1 MASVARTNRDGS
13 SLLSLNS
20 HKHDPC
26 GNSDR
31 GYPGEGTCT
40 PALPFKPH
48 LPYLRSDC
56 TRLQYAGGDRVELFR
71 IGFLS
76 VGLIDIV
83 DIALVA
89 YIFYKLY
96 SVMRGTRGSQ
106 MVIGLLLLFIASLVV
121 GALGLKATTWLA
133 QSVAQV
139 WVLAFVILFQPELRR
154 LMVQI
159 GQTRLVQRLLRVR
172 GTKAIEEI
180 VKSAVQLSE
189 KRYGGLFVLQRDIG
203 LRGIIETGVKMQ
215 SEVSSELLV
224 SLFFPRTPLH
234 DGAVVISGNLIEAAA
249 CILPLSEN
257 PNIDASIGTRHRAAL
272 GVSEESDAAAIVV
285 SEETGQISI
294 AYRGEFLERGITG
307 DELRDHLKKIFERVS
322 HNLAD

>member
-1 MASVARTNRDGS
+1 MDHGFYWFLQPIAYS
-13 SLLSLNS
+13 
-20 HKHDPC
+20 
-26 GNSDR
+26 
-31 GYPGEGTCT
+31 PG
-40 PALPFKPH
+40 PVPF
-48 LPYLRSDC
+48 YS
-56 TRLQYAGGDRVELFR
+56 GVSVELFR

-76 VGLIDIV
+76 VGLVDIV

-96 SVMRGTRGSQ
+96 AVMRGTRGSQ
-106 MVIGLLLLFIASLVV
+106 MVIGLLMIFIASILV

-133 QSVAQV
+133 ESVAQV
-139 WVLAFVILFQPELRR
+139 WVIAFVILFQPELRR

-159 GQTRLVQRLLRVR
+159 GQTRFVQRLLRVK
-172 GTKAIEEI
+172 GTRTIEAI
-180 VKSAVQLSE
+180 VVAAVALSE
-189 KRYGGLFVLQRDIG
+189 KRYGGLFVIQRDIG

-249 CILPLSEN
+249 CILPLTEN

-272 GVSEESDAAAIVV
+272 GVSEESDAATVVV

-294 AYRGEFLERGITG
+294 AYRGEFLERGISG
-307 DELRDHLKKIFERVS
+307 DELRSHLQRILERVS
-322 HNLAD
+322 EEPSI

>member
-1 MASVARTNRDGS
+1 M
-13 SLLSLNS
+13 
-20 HKHDPC
+20 
-26 GNSDR
+26 
-31 GYPGEGTCT
+31 
-40 PALPFKPH
+40 
-48 LPYLRSDC
+48 
-56 TRLQYAGGDRVELFR
+56 ELFR

>member
-1 MASVARTNRDGS
+1 M
-13 SLLSLNS
+13 
-20 HKHDPC
+20 
-26 GNSDR
+26 
-31 GYPGEGTCT
+31 
-40 PALPFKPH
+40 
-48 LPYLRSDC
+48 
-56 TRLQYAGGDRVELFR
+56 ELFR

-76 VGLIDIV
+76 VGLVDIV

-96 SVMRGTRGSQ
+96 AVMRGTRGSQ
-106 MVIGLLLLFIASLVV
+106 MVIGLLMIFIASILV

-133 QSVAQV
+133 ESVAQV
-139 WVLAFVILFQPELRR
+139 WVIAFVILFQPELRR

-159 GQTRLVQRLLRVR
+159 GQTRFVQRLLRVK
-172 GTKAIEEI
+172 GTRTIEAI
-180 VKSAVQLSE
+180 VVAAVALSE
-189 KRYGGLFVLQRDIG
+189 KRYGGLFVIQRDIG

-249 CILPLSEN
+249 CILPLTEN

-272 GVSEESDAAAIVV
+272 GVSEESDAATVVV

-294 AYRGEFLERGITG
+294 AYRGEFLERGISG
-307 DELRDHLKKIFERVS
+307 DELRSHLQRILERVS
-322 HNLAD
+322 EEPSI